1 MSKFDSFL
9 SFKLKHRLDFQSYS
23 YEWLKNCH
31 NVRFQWFVCSS
42 CALGYFMWSS
52 GWIVRR
58 QTHVPSHQISGLLG
72 SLCRPWGGMMLRPGG
87 PRPASL
93 CGGGRPSCLLDRR
106 ASPSPPGPVTDIH
119 QTHVVTFLNW
129 TLIETCVNGCRPVT
143 QDHIALC
150 LEACQCTDLD
160 PWLTN
165 MSLQPMV
172 SPYILTQCVS
182 CYLTKVSSSWKV
194 SRDVKDR
201 TEWVFLPGLTG
212 SLGLIWM
219 QILTPSQGCLEA
231 SVGPLRVWGTSAF
244 SFEFNFLFS
253 NFCDFWL
260 EILLKVE
267 KAYVQ
272 IKFIKFGAN

>member
-1 MSKFDSFL
+1 MND
-9 SFKLKHRLDFQSYS
+9 
-23 YEWLKNCH
+23 WKNCH

-52 GWIVRR
+52 GWIVPR

-150 LEACQCTDLD
+150 LEACQ
-160 PWLTN
+160 WLTWIHDWQTWVCN
-165 MSLQPMV
+165 PWSAPISSLSVCHVIWPKCHPVEKCQEM
-172 SPYILTQCVS
+172 L
-182 CYLTKVSSSWKV
+182 KKG
-194 SRDVKDR
+194 R
-201 TEWVFLPGLTG
+201 TEFFPGLTG

-272 IKFIKFGAN
+272 IKFIKFGAF